1 LILCTV
7 IAEFS
12 DITHLRF
19 RVFENGSD
27 VSIVKT
33 TVAVEPEPA

>member
-1 LILCTV
+1 LLLWTV
-7 IAEFS
+7 AEFS

-19 RVFENGSD
+19 RVFENGTD